1 MTYEF
6 QRSNQLMT
14 KLSEKQHDL
23 QIKRSQLEQDIMA
36 KIGQPEETQ
45 LWLTLFAV
53 RQEIDALYEEKMQL
67 TYKMF
72 NLGVQFCQQLD
83 LQNQEQKNYIKTQSQ
98 NIQSSQ
104 QSLLENEKGSNMMSY
119 NKYRGY
125 QLGSLDS
132 GPSFLDNIDNSQKN

>member
-23 QIKRSQLEQDIMA
+23 QIKRGQLEQDIMA

-45 LWLTLFAV
+45 LWQTLSAV

-83 LQNQEQKNYIKTQSQ
+83 LQN
-98 NIQSSQ
+98 
-104 QSLLENEKGSNMMSY
+104 
-119 NKYRGY
+119 
-125 QLGSLDS
+125 
-132 GPSFLDNIDNSQKN
+132 